1 MSSIMVR
8 ELAMIEQF
16 KDMSLVCEMTSQNV
30 MLGMLKI
37 NNAFLNNIKESQ
49 KLDVK
54 LVDLMVGSNQTESN
68 DFKVDEQGVLRFRE
82 IICIPDEVELKKM
95 ILEKVIDVA

>member
-1 MSSIMVR
+1 
-8 ELAMIEQF
+8 
-16 KDMSLVCEMTSQNV
+16 MSLVFELTLQSV

-37 NNAFLNNIKESQ
+37 NNGFLNNIKESQ

-68 DFKVDEQGVLRFRE
+68 DFKVDE
-82 IICIPDEVELKKM
+82 
-95 ILEKVIDVA
+95 